1 MTSEAAELLPDLPLR
16 MEDDDFTLFGMP
28 RCFAQERAAI
38 DARWKALQAQ
48 VHPDRFAAE
57 GAAAQHVAMQW
68 ATRVNE
74 AYQRLK
80 DPLARAAYLC
90 LLNGHDVHAAPQPP
104 MPVAFLMQQMALR
117 EALEETRGVA
127 HIEALADEAAAQRQ
141 TLQAQLAQLIDQQ
154 ADWYE
159 AAAHVRALMFV
170 ARLAEDIE
178 QRLDA
183 VADC

>member
-1 MTSEAAELLPDLPLR
+1 MTSDTAGLTPGVQLR
-16 MEDDDFTLFGMP
+16 MDADDFALFGVA
-28 RCFAQERAAI
+28 RRFAQERSQI

-90 LLNGHDVHAAPQPP
+90 QLNGHDVHAAPQPP
-104 MPVAFLMQQMALR
+104 MPVAFLVRQMELR
-117 EALEETRGVA
+117 EALQASHSAEC
-127 HIEALADEAAAQRQ
+127 IEALGDEVAAHRLALQDQLGVLIDDRADWPAAAALVRAFMFV
-141 TLQAQLAQLIDQQ
+141 TRLAQDID
-154 ADWYE
+154 
-159 AAAHVRALMFV
+159 
-170 ARLAEDIE
+170 
-178 QRLDA
+178 QRLDT
-183 VADC
+183 VG

>member
-1 MTSEAAELLPDLPLR
+1 MTSELADN
-16 MEDDDFTLFGMP
+16 DFVLFGLTP
-28 RCFAQERAAI
+28 CFAQDRGAI
-38 DARWKALQAQ
+38 DVQWKALQAQ

-57 GAAAQHVAMQW
+57 GAAAQRVAMQW

-104 MPVAFLMQQMALR
+104 MPVSFLMQQMALR
-117 EALEETRGVA
+117 EALEEARGVQR
-127 HIEALADEAAAQRQ
+127 IEALADEAGALRQ
-141 TLQAQLAQLIDQQ
+141 ALQDELAELIDQQ
-154 ADWYE
+154 GDWPG
-159 AAAHVRALMFV
+159 AAAQVRALMFI

-183 VADC
+183 VV

>member
-1 MTSEAAELLPDLPLR
+1 MTSDTAELLPGVHLR
-16 MEDDDFTLFGMP
+16 MDADDFTLFGLDP
-28 RCFAQERAAI
+28 RFSQERAAI
-38 DARWKALQAQ
+38 DARWKALQTQ

-57 GAAAQHVAMQW
+57 GAAAQQLAMQW

-74 AYQRLK
+74 AYRRLK

-117 EALEETRGVA
+117 EALEEARGVER
-127 HIEALADEAAAQRQ
+127 IEALADEAAAQRQ
-141 TLQAQLAQLIDQQ
+141 TLQDQLAHLIDQQ
-154 ADWYE
+154 ADWPG
-159 AAAHVRALMFV
+159 AAAQVRALMFV
-170 ARLAEDIE
+170 ARLTEDID

-183 VADC
+183 AG

>member
-1 MTSEAAELLPDLPLR
+1 MTSELADN
-16 MEDDDFTLFGMP
+16 DFVLFGLKP
-28 RCFAQERAAI
+28 RFAQDRSAI
-38 DARWKALQAQ
+38 DVQWKALQTQ

-57 GAAAQHVAMQW
+57 GAAAQQLAMQW

-74 AYQRLK
+74 AYRRLK

-104 MPVAFLMQQMALR
+104 MPVSFLMQQMALR
-117 EALEETRGVA
+117 EALEEARGVER
-127 HIEALADEAAAQRQ
+127 IEALADEAGALRQ
-141 TLQAQLAQLIDQQ
+141 ALQDELAELIDQQ
-154 ADWYE
+154 ADWPG
-159 AAAHVRALMFV
+159 AAAQVRALMFI

-183 VADC
+183 VV